1 MFTELKVYA
10 EAPVEVLVAP
20 PELIEC
26 SDDMVRLLMASS
38 PAKARGFA
46 LAMHERAAAEID
58 PGRAE
63 FWAAVYDGLAR
74 VRSADVLEVA
84 PPA

>member
-1 MFTELKVYA
+1 MFTELMMYA
-10 EAPVEVLVAP
+10 EAPVEVLAAP

-26 SDDMVRLLMASS
+26 SGDMVRLLVASS

-58 PGRAE
+58 PVRTE
-63 FWAAVYDGLAR
+63 FWAAVHREL
-74 VRSADVLEVA
+74 SADVSEV
-84 PPA
+84 PLPA